1 MTNIKVII
9 QLTREEYNEY
19 LKIAKENE
27 ITSVS
32 EIDTLIKETAYDCI
46 GDYIY
51 EANIDVKDD

>member
-1 MTNIKVII
+1 MKVII

-51 EANIDVKDD
+51 EANIDIKDD